1 MRILVDGYYARMKQE
16 IPMNKITLITQLPKD
31 VYNKLNRMSIIDSVH
46 IDQLLIQLINK
57 EYDGWIEQNWE
68 YEE

>member
-1 MRILVDGYYARMKQE
+1 MDGYYARMKQE